1 MTGVRDP
8 EGADDCSDP
17 SRRRLLAATGVLC
30 GSLLAGCL
38 GDDGG
43 SDDGSDGAQGD
54 DPNGDSTS
62 PTDGMDDGGT
72 DDGGTGD
79 NTTTD
84 GEMGGGDEDGGDG
97 DTADSALPEW
107 QTTQLT
113 NVRDD
118 ESFTIADL
126 DGPVV
131 IQSFA
136 VWCPKCQRQSEA
148 VAEVSDSV
156 TVVGLN
162 TDPNEDA
169 EKVRNHAESNGF
181 DWRFA
186 VAPTEM
192 TKSLVDEFGST
203 VTNAPSTPVIV
214 VCESGESTFKS
225 GQINDASAIM
235 AAADE
240 C

>member
-1 MTGVRDP
+1 MTGARDT
-8 EGADDCSDP
+8 EGTDERFDP
-17 SRRRLLAATGVLC
+17 SRRRLLATTGVVC

-43 SDDGSDGAQGD
+43 AGGGSDGSSDEGELTD
-54 DPNGDSTS
+54 ETTSNDP
-62 PTDGMDDGGT
+62 MDDS
-72 DDGGTGD
+72 D
-79 NTTTD
+79 
-84 GEMGGGDEDGGDG
+84 GGGD
-97 DTADSALPEW
+97 ASAEQSSLPDW

-113 NVRDD
+113 NVRED
-118 ESFTIADL
+118 ESFTIGGL

-148 VAEVSDSV
+148 LAAVTDSV

-169 EKVRNHAESNGF
+169 EKVRKHAESNGF

-214 VCESGESTFKS
+214 ACESGESSFMS
-225 GQINDASAIM
+225 GEVNDGSAVM